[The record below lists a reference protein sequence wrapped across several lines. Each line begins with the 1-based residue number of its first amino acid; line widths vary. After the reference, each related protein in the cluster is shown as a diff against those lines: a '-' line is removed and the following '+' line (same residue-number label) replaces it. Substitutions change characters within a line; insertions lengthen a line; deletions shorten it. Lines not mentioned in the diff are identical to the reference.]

1 MFNTRH
7 PVASERPNFHEI
19 MVSLLQPN
27 KNILTIP
34 ETALSSHPQA
44 GSLGGTLKAG
54 ENMYPE
60 IQNCYSDVMDTE
72 L

>member
-1 MFNTRH
+1 MFNNRH
-7 PVASERPNFHEI
+7 PVASERPHFHEI

-34 ETALSSHPQA
+34 ESALSSHPQA

-60 IQNCYSDVMDTE
+60 IQHSYSDTIDTK